1 MKKINP
7 FFFHKIPC
15 FFPMVYKLKFEKLK
29 LKKKNQKKDETQI
42 DQNMT
47 KLKLIKIEK
56 K

>member
-1 MKKINP
+1 
-7 FFFHKIPC
+7 
-15 FFPMVYKLKFEKLK
+15 MVYKLKFEKLK
-29 LKKKNQKKDETQI
+29 LKKNQKKDETQI